1 MVVVL
6 FIFIVVPIME
16 SILTI
21 NRYEIIACVTIYQ
34 SFSFK
39 TLKNYTRIASKSY
52 NLRNLDFPAECP
64 QTMPHNDNHNF
75 LYLLFIIF

>member
-6 FIFIVVPIME
+6 SIFIVVPIME

-21 NRYEIIACVTIYQ
+21 NRYEMIAHVTMYQ

-39 TLKNYTRIASKSY
+39 TLKNYARMASKPD
-52 NLRNLDFPAECP
+52 NL
-64 QTMPHNDNHNF
+64 
-75 LYLLFIIF
+75 YVI